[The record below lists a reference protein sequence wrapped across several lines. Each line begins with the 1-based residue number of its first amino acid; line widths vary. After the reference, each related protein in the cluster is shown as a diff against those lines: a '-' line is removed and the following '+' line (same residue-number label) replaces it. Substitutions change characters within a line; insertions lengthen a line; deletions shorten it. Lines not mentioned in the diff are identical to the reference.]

1 MTAFAALAALPLRSA
16 AAVRS
21 ATNFL
26 HQYGLQ
32 IARLTFEHLWLTVS
46 AMLFATAISLPL
58 GIWLTRHNSFASPI
72 LGLANILQ
80 TIPSLALFG
89 LLLPVPFLGDRAAR
103 LAIVALTGYALLPI
117 LRNTYT
123 GIRSVD
129 PALIDVANALGM
141 TSWQR
146 LTKLELPMSA
156 SVILA
161 GLRTATVTCVGV
173 ATIAAAIG
181 AGGLG
186 ELIFRGVASVDNSLV
201 LAGAIPAALL
211 ALIADG
217 ALGLI
222 ERRLQVRQP

>member
-1 MTAFAALAALPLRSA
+1 VSQ
-16 AAVRS
+16 
-21 ATNFL
+21 FL
-26 HQYGLQ
+26 QRYGAQ
-32 IARLTFEHLWLTVS
+32 IARLTFEHVWLTGS
-46 AMLFATAISLPL
+46 AMLFAAAIGLPL
-58 GIWLTRHNSFASPI
+58 GVFLTRRPGFARPV
-72 LGLANILQ
+72 LGIANVLQ

-117 LRNTYT
+117 LRNTYV
-123 GIRSVD
+123 GISAVD
-129 PALIDVANALGM
+129 PALIDVSNALGM
-141 TSWQR
+141 SGMQR
-146 LTKLELPMSA
+146 LFKVELPMSA

-186 ELIFRGVASVDNSLV
+186 ELIFRGVASVDNGLV

-211 ALIADG
+211 ALCADG
-217 ALGLI
+217 VLGFAEKRLAV
-222 ERRLQVRQP
+222 RR

>member
-1 MTAFAALAALPLRSA
+1 MN
-16 AAVRS
+16 
-21 ATNFL
+21 NFL
-26 HQYGLQ
+26 QQYGSQ
-32 IARLTFEHLWLTVS
+32 IVRLTFEHLWLTAS
-46 AMLFATAISLPL
+46 AMLFATAISIPL
-58 GIWLTRHNSFASPI
+58 GIFLTRRESFARPI
-72 LGLANILQ
+72 LGIANILQ

-103 LAIVALTGYALLPI
+103 LAIVALTSYALLPI
-117 LRNTYT
+117 LRNTYA

-129 PALIDVANALGM
+129 AALIDVADALGM
-141 TSWQR
+141 TGWQR
-146 LTKLELPMSA
+146 LTKVELPMAA

-186 ELIFRGVASVDNSLV
+186 ELIFRGVASVDNRLV

-211 ALIADG
+211 ALSADG

-222 ERRLQVRQP
+222 EKRVAVRRA

>member
-1 MTAFAALAALPLRSA
+1 MS
-16 AAVRS
+16 V
-21 ATNFL
+21 FL
-26 HQYGLQ
+26 HRYGAE
-32 IARLTFEHLWLTVS
+32 IGRLTFEHLWLTLS
-46 AMLFATAISLPL
+46 AILWAALIGLPL
-58 GIWLTRHNSFASPI
+58 GVLLTRKPV
-72 LGLANILQ
+72 LARPVLAVANVLQ

-141 TSWQR
+141 TGGQR
-146 LTKLELPMSA
+146 LRKVELPLAA

-161 GLRTATVTCVGV
+161 GLRTATVICVGV

-186 ELIFRGVASVDNSLV
+186 ELIFRGVASVDNGLV

-211 ALIADG
+211 ALAADG
-217 ALGLI
+217 LLGLA
-222 ERRLQVRQP
+222 EKRLAVRR

>member
-1 MTAFAALAALPLRSA
+1 VF
-16 AAVRS
+16 
-21 ATNFL
+21 
-26 HQYGLQ
+26 
-32 IARLTFEHLWLTVS
+32 
-46 AMLFATAISLPL
+46 
-58 GIWLTRHNSFASPI
+58 LTRRPGFARPV
-72 LGLANILQ
+72 LGVANVLQ

-117 LRNTYT
+117 LRNTYA
-123 GIRSVD
+123 GIRAVD
-129 PALIDVANALGM
+129 PALIDVSNALGM
-141 TSWQR
+141 SGMQR
-146 LTKLELPMSA
+146 LVKVELPMSA

-186 ELIFRGVASVDNSLV
+186 ELIFRGVASVDNGLV

-211 ALIADG
+211 ALCADG
-217 ALGLI
+217 VLGFA
-222 ERRLQVRQP
+222 EKRLAVRW

>member
-1 MTAFAALAALPLRSA
+1 MRAFFHAHGAE
-16 AAVRS
+16 
-21 ATNFL
+21 
-26 HQYGLQ
+26 
-32 IARLTFEHLWLTVS
+32 IARLTFEHLWLTAF
-46 AMLFATAISLPL
+46 AMLFAVGIGVPL
-58 GIWLTRHNSFASPI
+58 GILLTRRRTLARPV
-72 LGLANILQ
+72 LTLANIVQ

-89 LLLPVPFLGDRAAR
+89 LLLPVPWLGERAAR

-123 GIRSVD
+123 GILSVD
-129 PALIDVANALGM
+129 PALIDVSNALGM
-141 TSWQR
+141 SGFQR
-146 LTKLELPMSA
+146 LMKVELPLSA

-161 GLRTATVTCVGV
+161 GVRTATVTCVGV

-211 ALIADG
+211 ALCADG
-217 ALGLI
+217 LLGLV
-222 ERRLQVRQP
+222 EKRLAVRRAP

>member
-1 MTAFAALAALPLRSA
+1 MDE
-16 AAVRS
+16 
-21 ATNFL
+21 FL
-26 HQYGLQ
+26 HRYGAQ
-32 IARLTFEHLWLTVS
+32 IARLTFEHVWLTAS
-46 AMLFATAISLPL
+46 AMLFAAAIGLPL
-58 GIWLTRHNSFASPI
+58 GVFLTRRPGFARPV
-72 LGLANILQ
+72 LGVANVLQ

-117 LRNTYT
+117 LRNTYA
-123 GIRSVD
+123 GIRGVD
-129 PALIDVANALGM
+129 PALIDVSNALGM
-141 TSWQR
+141 SGMQR
-146 LTKLELPMSA
+146 LVKVELPMSA

-186 ELIFRGVASVDNSLV
+186 ELIFRGVASVDNGLV

-211 ALIADG
+211 ALCADG
-217 ALGLI
+217 VLGFAEKRLAV
-222 ERRLQVRQP
+222 RR